1 LNLLSQRHGS
11 IAYFVTWGHL
21 NPGTATLRSVA
32 SRRPVGNI
40 TRGTTNP
47 NRLRR
52 VDRWLAGPQGFRLRR
67 ALDPPVVVDLGYG
80 ASPVTTVELR
90 DRLRK
95 LRPDTRVVGIEI
107 DPARVFAAKSLERE
121 GLSFRLGGFE
131 VPLDD
136 GLRPTVVRAF
146 NVLRQYDESEV
157 AAAWQA
163 VRLRLAPGGLLVDGT
178 CDELGRRSTWVAVD
192 ASGPLSL
199 SLSMRLVDLQRP
211 SDIAERLPKA
221 LIHRNVSGE
230 PVHAYLAALDDSWA
244 RQAPH
249 AAYGARQRFMACA
262 AAIQEQGWPL
272 LDGPSRWR
280 LGEITVAWSAVQPLH

>member
-1 LNLLSQRHGS
+1 M
-11 IAYFVTWGHL
+11 
-21 NPGTATLRSVA
+21 A

-52 VDRWLAGPQGFRLRR
+52 VDRWLVGPQGFRLRH
-67 ALDPPVVVDLGYG
+67 ALGPPVVVDLGYG
-80 ASPVTTVELR
+80 ASPVTTVELH

-107 DPARVFAAKSLERE
+107 DPARVLAAKSLERE

-131 VPLDD
+131 VPLDG
-136 GLRPTVVRAF
+136 GLRPTIVRAF

-157 AAAWQA
+157 AAAWQT

-199 SLSMRLVDLQRP
+199 SLSMRLADLQRP

-249 AAYGARQRFMACA
+249 AAYGVRQRFMACA